1 MDEGVVS
8 EIIAM
13 AWADDVSFD
22 AIERLHGLSEKQVK
36 SLMRAHLK
44 PSSYRLWRKR
54 VTGRKAKHEGRRKID
69 PEEISEA

>member
-1 MDEGVVS
+1 MDDAAIS

-13 AWADDVSFD
+13 AWADDVPFD
-22 AIERLHGLSEKQVK
+22 AIERLHGLNEAEVK

-54 VTGRKAKHEGRRKID
+54 VTGRAAKHENRRKMGRH
-69 PEEISEA
+69 EINEA